1 MFVCI
6 ITCVRVCESILIQ
19 QEMAVRRI
27 HDVSSS
33 NFQII
38 LDAFQ
43 DYAKQTGVDLS
54 ATNNPF
60 ADKLRSCLSPDA
72 ILELLQGSAK
82 AFTEYREGDRKL
94 ISWLSPVVQ
103 VLHAFS
109 SILKE
114 VVGLVPFQPTKAIF
128 VCIDAL
134 LTRVSASYDALVD
147 LFECVGNF
155 LKRLHIYTEMTVTP
169 LMSNIIV
176 KIIVQVLSVLSLATK
191 QIKQGRFKIREET
204 LGESEIEAV
213 LQRLDRLTRE
223 EAQLTVVQ
231 TLQVV
236 HGLMN
241 NMKTV
246 MDDGRASTDGI
257 IQAL

>member
-1 MFVCI
+1 MSSQ
-6 ITCVRVCESILIQ
+6 T
-19 QEMAVRRI
+19 
-27 HDVSSS
+27 VSSS

-60 ADKLRSCLSPDA
+60 ADKLRSC
-72 ILELLQGSAK
+72 SAK

-134 LTRVSASYDALVD
+134 LTAASGVSASYDALVD

-155 LKRLHIYTEMTVTP
+155 LKHNRPSSL
-169 LMSNIIV
+169 
-176 KIIVQVLSVLSLATK
+176 VLSLATK
-191 QIKQGRFKIREET
+191 QIKQGRFKKFAKKL

-257 IQAL
+257 IQALVTMQKTAK

>member
-1 MFVCI
+1 MSSQTI
-6 ITCVRVCESILIQ
+6 
-19 QEMAVRRI
+19 
-27 HDVSSS
+27 SSS
-33 NFQII
+33 NFQLI
-38 LDAFQ
+38 LDAFE
-43 DYAKQTGVDLS
+43 DYSKQTGVDLS
-54 ATNNPF
+54 GTKNPNPF
-60 ADKLRSCLSPDA
+60 ADKLRSCDSPEA
-72 ILELLQGSAK
+72 ILKLLQDSAK

-109 SILKE
+109 GILGE
-114 VVGLVPFQPTKAIF
+114 VVSLTPFQPAKAIF

-134 LTRVSASYDALVD
+134 LTAASGVSASYDALMD

-155 LKRLHIYTEMTVTP
+155 LKRLHVYIEMTVTP
-169 LMSNIIV
+169 LMSDIIV

-191 QIKQGRFKIREET
+191 QIKQGRFKKFAKKL

-257 IQAL
+257 MQALGMFS